1 MADGGESAGASEGGG
16 EATESTGAEMP
27 AGVPSKFWNAEAG
40 SVNFEAWGKATGE
53 LEGKLRTQK
62 SDLTKELSESLRSE
76 WDTERFANRPETA
89 NDYEMKIPEGME
101 LPEGM
106 EWEFSDDDPMLGWW
120 KETVH
125 EMGGSQEMF
134 EAGVGQFIEA
144 QLGAMPNL
152 DSEMEALG
160 EYASSRVER
169 VQMWA
174 QQNLA
179 EDMMPAMADMMSS
192 AKNIEVV
199 EALMEKM
206 GEAPFSSQEMTAFGK
221 GDSYAELR
229 EMQNDPKYWDPLNRD
244 PAHVK
249 KVEDGYR
256 LLEEQERAHYNR
268 NG

>member
-1 MADGGESAGASEGGG
+1 MADSGESGGTNEGGG
-16 EATESTGAEMP
+16 ETTGSTESTSAEMP
-27 AGVPSKFWNAEAG
+27 AGVPSKFWNTEAG
-40 SVNFEAWGKATGE
+40 SVNFEAWGKATG
-53 LEGKLRTQK
+53 
-62 SDLTKELSESLRSE
+62 
-76 WDTERFANRPETA
+76 
-89 NDYEMKIPEGME
+89 
-101 LPEGM
+101 
-106 EWEFSDDDPMLGWW
+106 
-120 KETVH
+120 

-144 QLGAMPNL
+144 QMSAMPNL
-152 DSEMEALG
+152 DAEMEALG

-174 QQNLA
+174 QQNLG

-244 PAHVK
+244 AAHVK